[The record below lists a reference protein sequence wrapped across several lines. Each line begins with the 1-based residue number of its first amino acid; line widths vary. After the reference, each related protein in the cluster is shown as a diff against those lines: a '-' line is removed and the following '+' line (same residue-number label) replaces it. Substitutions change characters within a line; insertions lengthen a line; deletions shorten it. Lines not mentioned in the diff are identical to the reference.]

1 LSAGCVPEDFWEKI
15 FRNKGLTK
23 LRLLFLVVLMSIV
36 FDSSAELLDLNCPG
50 IVDRPGLYFD
60 GIKQGGGF
68 YVEPD
73 ISEASLRVQLDGAKE
88 TGHVKFLGQLG
99 SFGSP
104 RKDVFRL
111 TRIKISESLIRADVR
126 IDADRR
132 GTIEI
137 DRLTGS
143 VHYLSD
149 VWPKRFTG
157 ICSKS
162 GEQAPRF

>member
-1 LSAGCVPEDFWEKI
+1 LEK
-15 FRNKGLTK
+15 FGNKGLRQ
-23 LRLLFLVVLMSIV
+23 LRLLFFVMLTSIL

-50 IVDRPGLYFD
+50 IVDRPGLYFE

-68 YVEPD
+68 YVESE
-73 ISEASLRVQLDGAKE
+73 ISEASLRIQLDETKE
-88 TGHVKFLGQLG
+88 TGHLEFLGHIG
-99 SFGSP
+99 NFGKS

-111 TRIKISESLIRADVR
+111 TRLKISESLIRADVR

-132 GTIEI
+132 GAIEI

-143 VHYLSD
+143 IHYLSD

-162 GEQAPRF
+162 GEQVPIF